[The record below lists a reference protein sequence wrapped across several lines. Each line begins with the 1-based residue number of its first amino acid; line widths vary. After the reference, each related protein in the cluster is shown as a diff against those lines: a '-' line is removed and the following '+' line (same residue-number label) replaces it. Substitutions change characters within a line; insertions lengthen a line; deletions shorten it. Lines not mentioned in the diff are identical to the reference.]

1 MADSITDESLGVLN
15 WNEQLEWWEGKI
27 QLDSETP
34 FTLYIFAR
42 SDLTPNRTIT
52 DECRAAIE
60 RIANREAEYRKY
72 AATEL
77 VDIHN
82 SEWNDGPPTSNA
94 DFANRLAPDS
104 VEVHE
109 SGYAEIHFG
118 DGGLFWD
125 HGVGV
130 RLRESGEFQE
140 AVVEG

>member
-1 MADSITDESLGVLN
+1 MADSITDESLGELR

-27 QLDSETP
+27 QLDSDMP
-34 FTLYIFAR
+34 FTLYVFAR
-42 SDLTPNRTIT
+42 SDFTPERAIT
-52 DECRAAIE
+52 EKCRAAIK
-60 RIANREAEYRKY
+60 RISVSEAKFRMY
-72 AATEL
+72 AAKEL
-77 VDIHN
+77 LEIHN
-82 SEWNDGPPTSNA
+82 SEWNDGAPTSVDEFAKRLTA
-94 DFANRLAPDS
+94 DT